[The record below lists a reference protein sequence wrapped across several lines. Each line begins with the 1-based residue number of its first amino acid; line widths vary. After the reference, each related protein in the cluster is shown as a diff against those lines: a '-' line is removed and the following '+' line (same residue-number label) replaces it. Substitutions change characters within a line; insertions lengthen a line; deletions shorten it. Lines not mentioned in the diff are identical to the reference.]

1 MEKSRSSWWALL
13 WSYRLPLRLEKPMKS
28 DAVFCGSAARKPIVE
43 PVRVRSASV
52 SAPERPQPV
61 AVARTILRSDE
72 SATPMWLFHAHI
84 SEGSSLP
91 LAMGLAVAVAMARGA
106 LPT

>member
-1 MEKSRSSWWALL
+1 ML
-13 WSYRLPLRLEKPMKS
+13 KPMKS
-28 DAVFCGSAARKPIVE
+28 DAVFCGSAARKPIVD

-72 SATPMWLFHAHI
+72 SATPM
-84 SEGSSLP
+84 
-91 LAMGLAVAVAMARGA
+91 
-106 LPT
+106 